1 MEERQKHLKE
11 AQALQE
17 AVKRKE
23 RLTNLLIEGGFYE
36 EALPPLRE
44 VFELTLKSLFTLR
57 GWNKGKERI
66 SFNMIDEAWTM
77 EKGLPKETVS
87 LAKELQENQGNQ
99 DAIRQ
104 MYTQVQRVTE
114 FLENEISK
122 FSLNQAA

>member
-1 MEERQKHLKE
+1 
-11 AQALQE
+11 
-17 AVKRKE
+17 
-23 RLTNLLIEGGFYE
+23 
-36 EALPPLRE
+36 
-44 VFELTLKSLFTLR
+44 
-57 GWNKGKERI
+57 
-66 SFNMIDEAWTM
+66 M